1 MALTKIFQLFALKC
15 GSTVYS
21 QITDATLNTN
31 VSDMTVTP
39 SGHIIPVFTAHNGS
53 KPEVP
58 FTTHQ
63 VESALTQFGLLGADP
78 GVCKL
83 ILQKQANKANRVA
96 HATAEHAVYTVNA
109 ALGYGMQI
117 SASNRQ
123 QATFQGRL
131 VLLYDGTNAPFI
143 YSGSSTITDTPSGGE
158 NFVLGPIAFNG
169 SVIEGTNDFQL
180 AINPTVDEPEDDF
193 ASAPVFASILNI
205 RPTITF
211 SSTDPNVWSLHEA
224 EIKAND
230 ELKVNLLKKTPSG
243 DRYADGDTVHINF
256 KVTKGRIVCESIGG
270 SRSSTRVR
278 VVPVSSNGTLSP
290 VIVTLA
296 SAVDV
301 A

>member
-31 VSDMTVTP
+31 VSDMTITP
-39 SGHIIPVFTAHNGS
+39 SGHIIPVFTAHNGAR
-53 KPEVP
+53 PEVP
-58 FTTHQ
+58 FTTNQ

-96 HATAEHAVYTVNA
+96 HATSEHAVYTVNS

-131 VLLYDGTNAPFI
+131 VLLHDGTNAPFI
-143 YSGSSTITDTPSGGE
+143 YSGSSAITDTPSGGE
-158 NFVLGPIAFNG
+158 NFVLGPISAAG
-169 SVIEGTNDFQL
+169 TTIEGTNDFQL
-180 AINPTVDEPEDDF
+180 AINPTVDEPEEDF
-193 ASAPVFASILNI
+193 QSDPVFASILNI
-205 RPTITF
+205 RPAITF
-211 SSTDPNVWSLHEA
+211 TSTDPGVWSLHETA
-224 EIKAND
+224 ITGNGVKI
-230 ELKVNLLKKTPSG
+230 NLLKKTANG
-243 DRYADGDTVHINF
+243 DRFSNASTEHINL
-256 KVTKGRIVCESIGG
+256 KATTGRIVCESIGG

-278 VVPVSSNGTLSP
+278 IVPVSSNGTLSP
-290 VIVTLA
+290 VIVTLD

-301 A
+301 S

>member
-31 VSDMTVTP
+31 VQDMTITP
-39 SGHIIPVFTAHNGS
+39 AGHIIPVFTASNGR

-96 HATAEHAVYTVNA
+96 HATAEHVLYTVNA

-131 VLLYDGTNAPFI
+131 VLLHDGTNAPWI
-143 YSGSSTITDTPSGGE
+143 YSGSSAITDTPSGSE
-158 NFVLGPIAFNG
+158 NFVLGPISYNG
-169 SVIEGTNDFQL
+169 TVIEGTNDFQL

-193 ASAPVFASILNI
+193 ASDPVFATILNI
-205 RPTITF
+205 KPQISFTT
-211 SSTDPNVWSLHEA
+211 TDPGVWALHESVIA
-224 EIKAND
+224 AAD
-230 ELKVNLLKKTPSG
+230 LFKVNLLKKTANG
-243 DRYADGDTVHINF
+243 DRYADGDTEHINF
-256 KVTKGRIVCESIGG
+256 KVTTGRVVCESIGG
-270 SRSSTRVR
+270 ARSSTRVR
-278 VVPVSSNGTLSP
+278 IVPVSSNGTLSP
-290 VIVTLA
+290 VIVTLD

-301 A
+301 T

>member
-31 VSDMTVTP
+31 VSDMVVTP
-39 SGHIIPVFTAHNGS
+39 AGHLMPMFTAHNGS
-53 KPEVP
+53 KPEIT

-63 VESALTQFGLLGADP
+63 VNAALTQFGLLGANP

-96 HATAEHAVYTVNA
+96 HATSEHAVYTVNA

-143 YSGSSTITDTPSGGE
+143 YSGASAITDTPSGGE

-169 SVIEGTNDFQL
+169 TVIEGTNDFQL
-180 AINPTVDEPEDDF
+180 AINPAVDEPEDNFESAPTF
-193 ASAPVFASILNI
+193 ASVLRADPRMSF
-205 RPTITF
+205 TT
-211 SSTDPNVWSLHEA
+211 TDPGVWSLHESA
-224 EIKAND
+224 ISSSD
-230 ELKVNLLKKTPSG
+230 LLKVNLLKKTANG
-243 DRYADGDTVHINF
+243 DRYADGSTSHINF
-256 KVTKGRIVCESIGG
+256 KAVSGRIVCESIGG
-270 SRSSTRVR
+270 SRSATRVR
-278 VVPVSSNGTLSP
+278 IMPVNDDPDESSVIYTLD
-290 VIVTLA
+290 
-296 SAVDV
+296 SAVDIT
-301 A
+301 

>member
-31 VSDMTVTP
+31 VTDMTITP

-53 KPEVP
+53 KAEVP

-63 VESALTQFGLLGADP
+63 IESALTQFGLLGGDP

-96 HATAEHAVYTVNA
+96 HDTAEHVVYTVNA

-131 VLLYDGTNAPFI
+131 VLLYDGTNAPWI
-143 YSGSSTITDTPSGGE
+143 YSGASAITDTPSGGE

-169 SVIEGTNDFQL
+169 TVIEGTNDFQL

-193 ASAPVFASILNI
+193 QSTPVFATVMNI
-205 RPTITF
+205 KPMITF
-211 SSTDPNVWSLHEA
+211 TTTDPGVWSLHES
-224 EIKAND
+224 EIKSGD
-230 ELKVNLLKKTPSG
+230 ELKVNLLKKKASM
-243 DRYADGDTVHINF
+243 DRFADGDSEHINF
-256 KVTKGRIVCESIGG
+256 KVTKGRVVCESIGG
-270 SRSSTRVR
+270 ARSSTRVR
-278 VVPVSSNGTLSP
+278 IVPVSSNGTLSP
-290 VIVTLA
+290 VIVTLD
-296 SAVDV
+296 SAVDI

>member
-31 VSDMTVTP
+31 VADMTVTP
-39 SGHIIPVFTAHNGS
+39 SGHIIPVFTAHNGQR
-53 KPEVP
+53 PEVP

-63 VESALTQFGLLGADP
+63 IESALTQFGLLGGDP

-96 HATAEHAVYTVNA
+96 HATAEHVVYTVNA

-123 QATFQGRL
+123 HATFQGRL
-131 VLLYDGTNAPFI
+131 VLLHDGTNAPWI
-143 YSGSSTITDTPSGGE
+143 YSGSSAITDTPTGSE
-158 NFVLGPIAFNG
+158 NFVLGPIGYNG
-169 SVIEGTNDFQL
+169 NILEGTNDFQL

-193 ASAPVFASILNI
+193 RSDPVFASILNI
-205 RPTITF
+205 RPMITF
-211 SSTDPNVWSLHEA
+211 TTTDPGVWSLHES
-224 EIKAND
+224 EIASAD
-230 ELKVNLLKKTPSG
+230 TLKVNLLRKKSNA
-243 DRYADGDTVHINF
+243 DRFADGDTEHINF
-256 KVTKGRIVCESIGG
+256 AVTKGRVVCESIGG

-278 VVPVSSNGTLSP
+278 IVPVSSNGSLSP
-290 VIVTLA
+290 VIVTLD

-301 A
+301 S